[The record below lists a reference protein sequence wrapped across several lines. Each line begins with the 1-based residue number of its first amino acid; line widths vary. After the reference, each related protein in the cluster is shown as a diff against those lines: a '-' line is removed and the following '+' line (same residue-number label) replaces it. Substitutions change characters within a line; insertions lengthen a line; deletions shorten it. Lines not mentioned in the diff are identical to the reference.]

1 MIKHVKDR
9 LNALKSK
16 LSEHQQPKLG
26 KSKGSIYDDEEFIL
40 RIQIKELEQLI
51 KKL

>member
-1 MIKHVKDR
+1 MNQHVKDR

-26 KSKGSIYDDEEFIL
+26 KSKGSIYDDEEYQLKI
-40 RIQIKELEQLI
+40 RINELEQLI